1 MKGDAVLR
9 LVRPEVEAL
18 APYNAGMTLAEL
30 TARYHP
36 VRVAKLGSN
45 ENPLGPSPHVL
56 ANLTVDST
64 ALRLYPDPA
73 CNALRDRLA
82 AKLGVAGDRLILGNG
97 SEDLLSV
104 ICRTVLRP
112 GDGIVTLYPSFPLH
126 EDYATLQGAT
136 VERIGLR
143 DDLTIDIAAL
153 AAAAAR
159 GPRLVIFA
167 NPMNPTGNWLSP
179 DELAR
184 IVTATP
190 RDTLLVVD
198 EAYFEYAQGPDYADA
213 LDVLRDLDR
222 PFVVLR
228 TFSKA
233 WGLAGLRV
241 GYGITH
247 NADFRDRLDRVRTP
261 FNVNALAQAAAL
273 LALDDP
279 GYVDDVVALARTERE
294 RVSAFLTARGLTVVP
309 SKGNFLFFDCGR
321 DSGDFVEGLLRQ
333 GVIVKPWKQPGY
345 TNYVRVS
352 IGSAAENDHFMAAL
366 AGLL

>member
-1 MKGDAVLR
+1 MS

-30 TARYHP
+30 TARYQP
-36 VRVAKLGSN
+36 ARIAKLGSN

-56 ANLTVDST
+56 ADLALDSAT
-64 ALRLYPDPA
+64 LRLYPDPA
-73 CNALRDRLA
+73 CSALRDRLA
-82 AKLGVAGDRLILGNG
+82 ARLDVAGDRVIIGNG

-104 ICRTVLRP
+104 ICRAVLRP
-112 GDGIVTLYPSFPLH
+112 GDRVVTLYPSFPLH

-143 DDLTIDIAAL
+143 PDLTIDVAAL
-153 AAAAAR
+153 ADAAAR

-167 NPMNPTGNWLSP
+167 NPMNPTGNWLNP
-179 DELAR
+179 AELAT
-184 IVTATP
+184 IATATP
-190 RDTLLVVD
+190 RDTMLVID

-213 LDVLRDLDR
+213 LDLLQDHDR

-241 GYGITH
+241 GYGVTH
-247 NADFRDRLDRVRTP
+247 NAQFRDRLDRVRTP
-261 FNVNALAQAAAL
+261 FNVNAIAQAAAL

-279 GYVDDVVALARTERE
+279 GHVDSVVALSRSERD
-294 RVSAFLTARGLTVVP
+294 RVGAFLTARGLTVVP

-321 DSGDFVEGLLRQ
+321 DSGEFVEGLLRQ
-333 GVIVKPWKQPGY
+333 GVIVKPWKQPDY
-345 TNYVRVS
+345 TSFIRVS

-366 AGLL
+366 SGLL